1 MSAARSRRR
10 PSREIPLGFRL
21 AVLAS
26 LRSTQ
31 SARRYEQMSG
41 LKNLEGRAL
50 CVLGSSDGMSLK
62 QLVHVS
68 GIEKAYASR
77 TVAALVEAG
86 LIEKSVDAADRRA
99 VRLVLT
105 PEGREVHAAVVAD
118 AKDHDSRWV
127 SVLTAEERRSFA
139 DMIDRLTERARLL
152 ADTDRRPSAAR

>member
-1 MSAARSRRR
+1 MTASRPRRR

-50 CVLGSSDGMSLK
+50 CVLGSGEGMSLK

-77 TVAALVEAG
+77 TVAALVDAG
-86 LIEKSVDAADRRA
+86 LIEKSVDSEDRRA

-105 PEGREVHAAVVAD
+105 PKGREVHAAVVAD
-118 AKDHDSRWV
+118 AKDQDSRCM
-127 SVLTAEERRSFA
+127 SVLSAEERRSFA
-139 DMIDRLTERARLL
+139 DMVDRLTERARLL
-152 ADTDRRPSAAR
+152 AEADRRPGAPR